1 MEGFKRR
8 GMVEMLPSDPI
19 KKVLFIAYNFPPAG
33 GAGVIRSVKYCKF
46 LPRFFWIPVV
56 LTVKNPR
63 VFEKD
68 RTLAKDIP
76 ESVLVYRTAALQ
88 LPAKIYDKKPRA
100 AEKHSET
107 GFFKKIKKNLFKVF
121 KQLSYA
127 CFCIDEHVGWIPFAL
142 FRGWRIIK
150 ADAQIKCIY
159 VSVKPFSAVITGLA
173 LKKLT
178 GKPLVID
185 FRDAWTAFTP
195 YFWLDK
201 PEYFRKF
208 EALLEKRAVINSD
221 LIISVSEKIIV
232 DFQTTYSM
240 LPKSRFICIPNG
252 FDQEDFNSLP
262 PAAASD
268 KFIITYA
275 GSLYAKR
282 SPESFFS
289 ALKEIF
295 AQEPQLR
302 EKIRFRYVGYNNS
315 SSGYLLDDPDLKDII
330 EITGMLPYRECLLK
344 MKESN
349 LLLLIED
356 RVAVSDRIMTSKI
369 YEYLAS
375 QKPILALAKEG
386 PIKELIG
393 KTHSGMTFDHEDIN
407 GIANAIRY
415 FLQNDYREDI
425 PTGFKDSMNAYSRE
439 TAGKKLSEAF
449 NALNAQ

>member
-8 GMVEMLPSDPI
+8 DMAEMFPSEPI
-19 KKVLFIAYNFPPAG
+19 KKVLFIAYYFPPAG

-46 LPRFFWIPVV
+46 LPRFSWIPVV
-56 LTVKNPR
+56 LTVKNPLIL
-63 VFEKD
+63 EKD
-68 RTLAKDIP
+68 PTLAEDI
-76 ESVLVYRTAALQ
+76 SKSIIVYRTATLQ
-88 LPAKIYDKKPRA
+88 FPEKIYGKKPQTSG
-100 AEKHSET
+100 KQFKT
-107 GFFKKIKKNLFKVF
+107 GFFKKIKKNYFKLF

-127 CFCIDEHVGWIPFAL
+127 CFCIDEHMGWIPFAL

-150 ADAQIKCIY
+150 ADPQIKCIY
-159 VSVKPFSAVITGLA
+159 VSVKPFSTVITALA

-195 YFWLDK
+195 YFWNGK
-201 PEYFRKF
+201 PGYFKKF
-208 EALLEKRAVINSD
+208 EAYLEKKAVINSD
-221 LIISVSEKIIV
+221 LIVSVSEKIIE

-240 LPKSRFICIPNG
+240 LPRSRFICIPNG

-262 PAAASD
+262 PPATSD

-275 GSLYAKR
+275 GSFYAKR
-282 SPESFFS
+282 SPESLFS
-289 ALKEIF
+289 ALKKIF

-302 EKIRFRYVGYNNS
+302 GKIRFRYIGYSTS
-315 SSGYLLDDPDLKDII
+315 SSEYFFDDADLKDII

-344 MKESN
+344 IKESN

-369 YEYLAS
+369 FEYLAS
-375 QKPILALAKEG
+375 EKPILALAREG
-386 PIKELIG
+386 PIKELIR
-393 KTHSGMTFDHEDIN
+393 KTHSGMVLDHEDID
-407 GIANAIRY
+407 GIMNAIRY
-415 FLQNDYREDI
+415 FMQKNCREDI
-425 PTGFKDSMNAYSRE
+425 PVGFNDIMSVYSRE
-439 TAGKKLSEAF
+439 TAGKRLSEAF